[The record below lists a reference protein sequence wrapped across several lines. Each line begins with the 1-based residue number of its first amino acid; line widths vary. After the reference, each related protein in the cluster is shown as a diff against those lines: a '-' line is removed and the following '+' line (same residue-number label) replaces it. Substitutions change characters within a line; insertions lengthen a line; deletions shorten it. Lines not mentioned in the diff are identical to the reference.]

1 MRAVQRWSDSGEIAH
16 VQGQRS
22 PSKMVG
28 AEAVAMWHWSNF
40 EEITRPRA
48 KEKPQQD
55 GRRGK
60 VAYRNQTPY
69 PPEMLRVPK
78 QTLYIPGPSD
88 PTEDETELHLSVSYE
103 GVGQQWT
110 ATGVRALGATDLG
123 MA

>member
-1 MRAVQRWSDSGEIAH
+1 
-16 VQGQRS
+16 
-22 PSKMVG
+22 
-28 AEAVAMWHWSNF
+28 
-40 EEITRPRA
+40 
-48 KEKPQQD
+48 
-55 GRRGK
+55 
-60 VAYRNQTPY
+60 
-69 PPEMLRVPK
+69 MLRVPK